1 MSNYP
6 LTWITNHLAVGHAPM
21 SYDELDSIKAQG
33 IGAIINLCAE
43 FTDLHEIEASQGFEV
58 FYLPIPDEHAPPMAV
73 MEGALEWL
81 DESIYLGKKVLVHCR
96 HGIGR
101 TGTFVTAYLVR
112 RGFSLKQAGKM
123 MKPTRANPTNFPQW
137 WLLRK
142 FGRKEGRLT
151 LQEPTPE
158 NRKADNLESF
168 FIRYEQLLEK
178 IDNTDNDTSS
188 CRGSGLGHSAACN
201 NCSGMVELE
210 LIEALY
216 LQNKVNITLSNEKRR
231 ELIDQAAAANNHLN
245 RDTAPAGPEERT
257 EQCAGSSCP
266 LFQGAA
272 CLLHQFRPV
281 SCRMTRQTFTA
292 TSKDDIQHELKQLSL
307 EIFTAVFKLTIDHP
321 PPPVHI
327 ADAVSGRFIQ
337 KYFQFLA
344 TRKKASNQ

>member
-58 FYLPIPDEHAPPMAV
+58 FYLPIPDEHAPPMAI

-158 NRKADNLESF
+158 NRKADNLEPF
-168 FIRYEQLLEK
+168 FKRYEQLLEK
-178 IDNTDNDTSS
+178 IDNTDSDALS
-188 CRGSGLGHSAACN
+188 CCGSGSGDSTACN
-201 NCSGMVELE
+201 DCSGIVELE

-231 ELIDQAAAANNHLN
+231 ELIDRAAAANNQPN
-245 RDTAPAGPEERT
+245 RDTAAADSARLTKP
-257 EQCAGSSCP
+257 CAGTSCP
-266 LFQGAA
+266 LLQGAA

-281 SCRMTRQTFTA
+281 SCRLKRQTFTA
-292 TSKDDIQHELKQLSL
+292 MTKDGIHHELKQLSR
-307 EIFTAVFKLTIDHP
+307 EIFTAVFKLAIDHP
-321 PPPVHI
+321 PPPVQI
-327 ADAVSGRFIQ
+327 TDVVSGRFIQ
-337 KYFQFLA
+337 KYFQFLVIQ
-344 TRKKASNQ
+344 KKASNQ